1 MLGKIDCYAASHIGL
16 VRHTNEDN
24 FVIAT
29 LHRSLRILQSGLD
42 FEESTR
48 LGGGNQGLLMVV
60 ADGMGGH
67 QAGERASQLAVEA
80 FMNYLVNDATW
91 RWTDDNSP
99 EAVHACLCGGID
111 AAKVAIAEDVRLHP
125 DNTGMGTTL
134 TAALV
139 HWPAAFIAHVGDSRC
154 YHVRGSEIHQLTI
167 DHTVE
172 QLRTDLEKN
181 AVTEEQR
188 ERFAGVDWQSI
199 AASHALWN
207 VIASEV
213 EQLDVQL
220 IDLTLELGDRLL
232 LCSDGL
238 SRLVEPQSL
247 QLAVSQKASSRA
259 ICERLIEMALEG
271 GGGDNV
277 TAALAIFRDGQ
288 GQRRGEMTTSLTDT
302 VDYDEPFS
310 QDEESFNLTG
320 TLDAPPPLP
329 AVR

>member
-1 MLGKIDCYAASHIGL
+1 MLGKIDCYATSHIGL
-16 VRHTNEDN
+16 VRQTNEDN
-24 FVIAT
+24 FVVAT

-42 FEESTR
+42 FDDATR
-48 LGGGNQGLLMVV
+48 LGGGNQGLLIVV

-99 EAVHACLCGGID
+99 EAVHACLCGGVN
-111 AAKVAIAEDVRLHP
+111 AAKRAIADDARLHP
-125 DNTGMGTTL
+125 DHAGMGTTL
-134 TAALV
+134 TAAIV

-154 YHVRGSEIHQLTI
+154 YHIRGSEIRQLTI

-172 QLRTDLEKN
+172 QLREDLAKN
-181 AVTEEQR
+181 AATEEQQ

-199 AASHALWN
+199 GASHALWN

-220 IDLTLELGDRLL
+220 VDLTLDVGDRLL

-238 SRLVEPQSL
+238 SRLVETQSL
-247 QLAVSQKASSRA
+247 QQAVSQNASARA
-259 ICERLIEMALEG
+259 ICERLIELALDG
-271 GGGDNV
+271 GGGDNI
-277 TAALAIFRDGQ
+277 TAALAVFRDGRTR
-288 GQRRGEMTTSLTDT
+288 RRGEMTTSLTDT
-302 VDYDEPFS
+302 IDFDEPFS
-310 QDEESFNLTG
+310 VEENVINLTG

-329 AVR
+329 SLR